1 MLLNNKKYF
10 QKMSNEMLPVKK
22 WDELSVKDKFS
33 YGFAIASFVVGWG
46 LVIASFSLSP
56 AHEVDSSVL
65 ACLGS
70 ALVFCSACLGISY
83 HYDAQLNNFKEEI
96 RKRLE
101 EQR

>member
-1 MLLNNKKYF
+1 M
-10 QKMSNEMLPVKK
+10 NEMLPVKN
-22 WDELSVKDKFS
+22 WNELSVKDKFS
-33 YGFAIASFVVGWG
+33 YAFAIASFAVGWG
-46 LVIASFSLSP
+46 LVIASFSLSET
-56 AHEVDSSVL
+56 HEVDSSVL